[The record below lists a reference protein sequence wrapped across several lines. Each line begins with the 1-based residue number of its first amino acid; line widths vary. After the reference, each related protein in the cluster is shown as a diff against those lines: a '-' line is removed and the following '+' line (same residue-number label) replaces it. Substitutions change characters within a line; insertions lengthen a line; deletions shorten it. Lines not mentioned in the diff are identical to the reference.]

1 MCCMCNTISLF
12 QQKLIQTTGIPST
25 SPGIKQSQTF
35 KGKIINSIYH
45 PYLISH
51 SNHQTTYH
59 TLISKNPIPSMGTK
73 LLCTQPTIS
82 NLNVLANTKITQF
95 WVSGSLLS
103 GSFLILKLT
112 VWWNSTRVRREL
124 FEWHLCPFICGT

>member
-1 MCCMCNTISLF
+1 MCCMRNTISFF

-45 PYLISH
+45 PYFDQLLQS
-51 SNHQTTYH
+51 SNYH
-59 TLISKNPIPSMGTK
+59 TLISKNPIPFMSTK

-95 WVSGSLLS
+95 
-103 GSFLILKLT
+103 
-112 VWWNSTRVRREL
+112 
-124 FEWHLCPFICGT
+124 